1 MNNKLPKALTDRQEQ
16 QRQQT
21 INRVLHALDYLD
33 SCGMGHTVK
42 NLVEVTGLSR
52 SVFSKPHVRELVE
65 NYRSGNDSPTE
76 EQRKAIQKKQKRDA
90 EVKKLRERIESL
102 TAENAE
108 LKHQNELLRGQ
119 NYLLLKKIQVD

>member
-33 SCGMGHTVK
+33 GCGMNHTVK

-52 SVFSKPHVRELVE
+52 SVFSKPHVREVVE
-65 NYRSGNDSPTE
+65 NYRLGNDSPTE
-76 EQRKAIQKKQKRDA
+76 EQNHHAHRDQESHRAVQLQGLIDHQGVTQDGRWRKNCRPYIF
-90 EVKKLRERIESL
+90 
-102 TAENAE
+102 
-108 LKHQNELLRGQ
+108 
-119 NYLLLKKIQVD
+119 